1 MSLRRQ
7 LFSKCCVPPK
17 RLDSHLCWATTFQWR
32 KPATNSFL
40 PAMRMRLTWKHFH
53 SPLRWSPGAKNKQ
66 TKKTIEKKR
75 QVFKNT
81 YTQSAGGPTHLTWE
95 QIFPR
100 PVPRSHRYRLNHCG
114 RDIAVF
120 ETTLEVT
127 SVMLLSTTVIRSF
140 STADKHTPVPGKPS
154 WKSVLRLM
162 SRLWSGTVRKQVQ
175 QSPSPMVTSLLSP
188 RKKKLHCNVWS
199 VLHSRAPRT
208 FPNSQNHACQPPF
221 SLIYV
226 IKLFTENTWNH

>member
-1 MSLRRQ
+1 MLRAPRASWFTFVLSDYISMKKACDQ
-7 LFSKCCVPPK
+7 LFLTCNANAANLK
-17 RLDSHLCWATTFQWR
+17 TF
-32 KPATNSFL
+32 
-40 PAMRMRLTWKHFH
+40 
-53 SPLRWSPGAKNKQ
+53 PLSTSMVSWCKKQ
-66 TKKTIEKKR
+66 TNKKNDKKKKR

-127 SVMLLSTTVIRSF
+127 SVMLLSTWVIRSF

-188 RKKKLHCNVWS
+188 RKKKTALQRLISAAFTCSSYVSQLPKPCMSTTFQSDLCN
-199 VLHSRAPRT
+199 
-208 FPNSQNHACQPPF
+208 
-221 SLIYV
+221 
-226 IKLFTENTWNH
+226 